1 MSFQDPP
8 FLLLLLLV
16 PPWAWFLARPA
27 GASIGPLERGGGM
40 ESLPTTL
47 RSRLT
52 RGLPLLRALAL
63 VLAILAFA
71 RPQLLHSETVERALG
86 VDLVVALDVSTSM
99 LAEDGEGAAPRENR
113 LERAKKV
120 LADFLGGRSG
130 DRIGL
135 VVFAARPYPAAPLTA
150 DHAWLREVVAGLRTG
165 LVEDG
170 TALGEAILAALN
182 RLRGKPGADSTA
194 AAGSR
199 AIILITDGRAN
210 AGEVDALQA
219 ARAARA
225 LGIRIHAIGIGSQGT
240 AVIPVDNPLGG
251 VLYRQV
257 RADLDETTLRA
268 VAETSGGGYFRA
280 DDGDTLGRV
289 FAEIGKL
296 EKRPVERKVRQSARE
311 LFPVFLLAAL
321 ALGAME
327 LVLNATVLRKV
338 P

>member
-1 MSFQDPP
+1 MSFQDPL

-16 PPWAWFLARPA
+16 PPWLWFLVRPA
-27 GASIGPLERGGGM
+27 SVSMRPLERGGGM
-40 ESLPTTL
+40 ENLPVTL
-47 RSRLT
+47 RSRLS

-63 VLAILAFA
+63 ALAILALA
-71 RPQLLHSETVERALG
+71 RPQLLHSETLERAMG
-86 VDLVVALDVSTSM
+86 IDLMVVLDLSTSM

-120 LADFLGGRSG
+120 LAGFLGGRSG

-135 VVFAARPYPAAPLTA
+135 VVFAARPYPAAPLTM
-150 DHAWLREVVAGLRTG
+150 DHAWLREVIASLQAGV
-165 LVEDG
+165 VEDG

-182 RLRGKPGADSTA
+182 RLRAKPGADSTA
-194 AAGSR
+194 AAQSR

-219 ARAARA
+219 AQAARA
-225 LGIRIHAIGIGSQGT
+225 LGIRIHAIGIGAQGT

-289 FAEIGKL
+289 FAEIDKL
-296 EKRPVERKVRQSARE
+296 EKRPVERKVRQSVRE

-321 ALGAME
+321 ALGALE
-327 LVLNATVLRKV
+327 LVLSATVLRKV
-338 P
+338 V